1 MNNNTL
7 QKQIRN
13 EYRKLFFDTEKDLS
27 EYKIEIIEYSWGDS
41 DVILYISKVYI
52 NNNIAYYFKIYSFFP
67 VLTIDCISY
76 IMGSSS
82 KKRIRNDDCKINKV
96 FNSFLA
102 SIFNRKVYNL
112 VKKIKNEAD
121 YKKLIEESS
130 DTPVDLKIL
139 QRKEKI
145 NKILKKI

>member
-52 NNNIAYYFKIYSFFP
+52 NNNIAYYY
-67 VLTIDCISY
+67 
-76 IMGSSS
+76 
-82 KKRIRNDDCKINKV
+82 
-96 FNSFLA
+96 
-102 SIFNRKVYNL
+102 
-112 VKKIKNEAD
+112 
-121 YKKLIEESS
+121 
-130 DTPVDLKIL
+130 
-139 QRKEKI
+139 
-145 NKILKKI
+145 